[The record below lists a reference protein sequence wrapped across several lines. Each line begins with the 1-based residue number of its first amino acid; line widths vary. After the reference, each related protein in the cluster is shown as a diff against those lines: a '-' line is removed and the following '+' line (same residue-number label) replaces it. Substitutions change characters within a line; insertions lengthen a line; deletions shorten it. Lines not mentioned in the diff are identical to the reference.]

1 MFSRCSRNGPLPH
14 GSKDMHQLLVQ
25 PLSFHIPPPSPLSL
39 PLPLF
44 SSLLIAFVIGHRV
57 PYIHPSHTALRTADG
72 GRTTVDRACSGQAQ
86 TRAPHNKLS
95 SSCRSR
101 FVSDRTVMSDADSA
115 SRLRGIIFQGCV
127 ENHFQCHS
135 DHVVCIKRTTLF
147 VHLHKGRRHVMTIR
161 R

>member
-1 MFSRCSRNGPLPH
+1 MKIVNRSCNIHGSSNNDAMFSRYSRNGPLPH

-72 GRTTVDRACSGQAQ
+72 ERTTVDRACSGQAQ
-86 TRAPHNKLS
+86 TRPGHRIISYRPAAAIAS
-95 SSCRSR
+95 Y
-101 FVSDRTVMSDADSA
+101 RTRTAMSDADSA

-127 ENHFQCHS
+127 ENYFQPMSFRPC
-135 DHVVCIKRTTLF
+135 
-147 VHLHKGRRHVMTIR
+147 MY
-161 R
+161 

>member
-1 MFSRCSRNGPLPH
+1 MQCSAVAHEMVHFRTETRTCISYSCSRSPSISPLP
-14 GSKDMHQLLVQ
+14 L
-25 PLSFHIPPPSPLSL
+25 LSL

-72 GRTTVDRACSGQAQ
+72 ERTTVDRACSGQAQ
-86 TRAPHNKLS
+86 TRARAPHNKLS

-127 ENHFQCHS
+127 KNHFQPMSSRPC
-135 DHVVCIKRTTLF
+135 
-147 VHLHKGRRHVMTIR
+147 MY
-161 R
+161 

>member
-1 MFSRCSRNGPLPH
+1 MQCSAVAHEMVHFRTEARTCISYSCSRSPSISPLP
-14 GSKDMHQLLVQ
+14 L
-25 PLSFHIPPPSPLSL
+25 LSL

-127 ENHFQCHS
+127 KNHFQPMSSRPC
-135 DHVVCIKRTTLF
+135 
-147 VHLHKGRRHVMTIR
+147 MY
-161 R
+161 

>member
-1 MFSRCSRNGPLPH
+1 MEVQITMQCSAVTHEMVHFRTEARTCISYSCSRSPSISPLP
-14 GSKDMHQLLVQ
+14 L
-25 PLSFHIPPPSPLSL
+25 LSL

-86 TRAPHNKLS
+86 TRPGHRIISYRPAAALAS
-95 SSCRSR
+95 Y
-101 FVSDRTVMSDADSA
+101 RTRTAMSDADSA

-127 ENHFQCHS
+127 ENYFQPMSFRPC
-135 DHVVCIKRTTLF
+135 
-147 VHLHKGRRHVMTIR
+147 MY
-161 R
+161 